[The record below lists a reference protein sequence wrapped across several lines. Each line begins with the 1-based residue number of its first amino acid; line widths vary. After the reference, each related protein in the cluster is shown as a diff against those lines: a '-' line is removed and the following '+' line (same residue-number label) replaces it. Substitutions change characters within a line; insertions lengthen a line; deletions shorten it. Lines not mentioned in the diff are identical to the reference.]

1 MAVPGKEAVSKG
13 NMMEYDGI
21 IPLDFYESSILEKL
35 DKEREWLSI
44 SVLNLKSTMESTL
57 RMQMFGKLC
66 GLQI

>member
-35 DKEREWLSI
+35 DKERESGFPF
-44 SVLNLKSTMESTL
+44 
-57 RMQMFGKLC
+57 RF
-66 GLQI
+66 